1 MPSNVI
7 QNQYDGPRAPTKRRP
22 ESQISLDY
30 IDSNSAA
37 EIDAGIRESIK
48 GVRMSIVAM
57 GLGLAKLKAKGL
69 YTDLNYHSMNDYLEA
84 LCDDM
89 QIDRSTAH
97 NWLHIGEAWVKY
109 QKELEKIE
117 FTEEDGPTKLPYVDK
132 ALEIHEKKDVFRK
145 VKDLSLRAFKEYARA
160 DEPDVTP
167 SKIRVMGNQIFVGK
181 TPVVTFAEE
190 LDPKTRGYFEKVNV
204 QAGEALEAGEV
215 LYTTRLY
222 DMSELRGF
230 AAAAERLKKT
240 LRVNR
245 DKRKKKKK

>member
-1 MPSNVI
+1 MKTEVF
-7 QNQYDGPRAPTKRRP
+7 QNQYDGPRAPAKRRP
-22 ESQISLDY
+22 EGKISLDY
-30 IDSNSAA
+30 INSNSAE

-48 GVRMSIVAM
+48 GVRMSILAM

-109 QKELEKIE
+109 QKELEKID
-117 FTEEDGPTKLPYVDK
+117 FSDADGPTKLPYVDR
-132 ALEIHEKKDVFRK
+132 ALEIHEKKEVFRK
-145 VKDLSLRAFKEYARA
+145 VKDLSLRAFKEYAKA
-160 DEPDVTP
+160 EEPDVPP
-167 SKIRVMGNQIFVGK
+167 SKIKVMGNQIFVGK
-181 TPVVTFAEE
+181 TLAVTFAEE
-190 LDPKTRGYFEKVNV
+190 LDPKTRAYLEKINV

-222 DMSELRGF
+222 DIRELRRF
-230 AAAAERLKKT
+230 ERAADRLKKE
-240 LRVNR
+240 LRVE
-245 DKRKKKKK
+245 